1 MAKVPL
7 GIVVVGLGWGER
19 KCRLVAECPETRLL
33 GVVDCDEQRGRRIAS
48 EYDVPWWSEIDQAL
62 AEPDLDTVGI
72 YTPSGTHGE
81 LIERALT
88 AGKHVFC
95 TKPLE
100 ITSDR
105 IDKIAARAEECGLIV
120 AVDHDRRY
128 RPSVARLKELVD
140 LGRMGRLVQGHFA
153 FRAHRGKE
161 YWEKGGGW
169 RGQRALTGGG
179 VMINQTLHLIDLA
192 LWLMGRPE
200 RVYAT
205 ASTMCAD
212 IEVEDSANALLSFS
226 AGACASVAGT
236 TCFRTGPLPPTAEER
251 ARPQGSVDHV
261 ELCGS
266 EGAVFLE
273 RGEPRRWIFSHPGC
287 EPWQTMP
294 TGRPMNIVDDIT
306 AAIRDGASPAVGP
319 REARESVE
327 IVEAMYE
334 SIRTGAVV
342 DMRGRKDT
350 DGYNE
355 L

>member
-1 MAKVPL
+1 MAKRSI

-19 KCRLVAECPETRLL
+19 KCRLVAECSEARLV
-33 GVVDCDEQRGRRIAS
+33 GVVDYDEERGRRIAA
-48 EYDVPWWSEIDQAL
+48 EYGVSWWNEADQAFK
-62 AEPDLDTVGI
+62 EPGLDAVGI

-81 LIERALT
+81 LIERALA

-100 ITSDR
+100 ITSGR
-105 IDKIAARAEECGLIV
+105 IDKIASRAEECGLIV

-128 RPSVARLKELVD
+128 RPNVARLKELVD

-153 FRAHRGKE
+153 FRAYRGKE

-179 VMINQTLHLIDLA
+179 VLMNQTIHLIDLV

-212 IEVEDSANALLSFS
+212 IEVEDSANALLSFPG
-226 AGACASVAGT
+226 GASASVAGT
-236 TCFRTGPLPPTAEER
+236 TCFRTGPLPGSAAER

-287 EPWQTMP
+287 EPWDRMP
-294 TGRPMNIVDDIT
+294 PGRPANIVDDIT
-306 AAIRDGASPAVGP
+306 AAIRDGASPTVGP
-319 REARESVE
+319 REARKSVE
-327 IVEAMYE
+327 IVEAIYE

-342 DMRGRKDT
+342 DT
-350 DGYNE
+350 
-355 L
+355 